1 MLYTVGEIAKKIG
14 IPPSTLRYYDK
25 EGLLPFVERSGSGIR
40 MFKDSDIEWLSIIEC
55 LKKTGMP
62 IKEIKKF
69 VDWCIEGDST
79 IEKRLELID
88 RQREIVIKQLQ
99 QMKETLNTLN
109 YKHWYYET
117 AKKAGTCD
125 IHKSLKAED
134 IPEEIR
140 IQKEKIKDFQK
151 NLQSE

>member
-14 IPPSTLRYYDK
+14 VAPSTLRYYDK
-25 EGLLPFVERSGSGIR
+25 EGLLPFVERSESGIR
-40 MFKDSDIEWLSIIEC
+40 MFKDSDLEWLAVIEC

-69 VDWCIEGDST
+69 IDWCMEGDST

-88 RQREIVIKQLQ
+88 RQRDAVLKEQEQL
-99 QMKETLNTLN
+99 KKTLETLN

-117 AKKAGTCD
+117 AKKAGTCAV
-125 IHKSLKAED
+125 HKDMKEED
-134 IPEEIR
+134 IPEEFR
-140 IQKEKIKDFQK
+140 SRRKG
-151 NLQSE
+151 